1 MEVLE
6 RDSGSCVARIG
17 ARAIG
22 IVCGVGAQVLFAWTV
37 WRLFLFFRE
46 SPPAEVNDFVLRDG
60 LLALQFGVIHSLLL
74 LPAVRSRLSHWL
86 PAAFYG
92 CFFCIVTCGDLLL
105 LIRSWAASPDVVY
118 EVRGTAGAA
127 VQCAFDGSWLA
138 LVYSLHLTG
147 LGYQTGWTP
156 WWHWFRNRPQPKR
169 TFQEREV
176 YCIFRHPIYLCFLG
190 IIWFT
195 PRMTLD
201 HALLTGLWTVYI
213 LFGSYLKDERLAY
226 YLGTTYR
233 DYQERVP
240 GYPLIGIG
248 PLGRRRPA
256 CAPRLVSRAVT
267 HEASATRRTA

>member
-6 RDSGSCVARIG
+6 SDAGSCVARIG
-17 ARAIG
+17 SRAIG
-22 IVCGVGAQVLFAWTV
+22 IVCGLGAQILFAWTV

-46 SPPAEVNDFVLRDG
+46 SPPAEVNAFVLRDG

-74 LPAVRSRLSHWL
+74 LPAVRSRLSRWV

-92 CFFCIVTCGDLLL
+92 CFFCIVTCADLLL
-105 LIRSWAASPDVVY
+105 LIQSWAVSPDVVY
-118 EVRGTAGAA
+118 EVRGTAGVAA
-127 VQCAFDGSWLA
+127 QCAFDGSWLA

-156 WWHWFRNRPQPKR
+156 WWHWFRNQPQPKR

-213 LFGSYLKDERLAY
+213 FFGSYLKDERLAY

-248 PLGRRRPA
+248 PLGRRRRA
-256 CAPRLVSRAVT
+256 CAPRLVNQAVT
-267 HEASATRRTA
+267 HEASATRRAA